1 MAMLNSFGS
10 GVRISQEWL
19 QVDML
24 LVRGRR
30 KRIIEG
36 SEQDQMRKEKKKIKN
51 RASAARSRQ
60 KKIEKTKFMEEQV
73 DELRK
78 ENTQMERLIKL
89 MMEEEE
95 EKAEETA
102 NRPSS
107 LKRTFST
114 PW

>member
-10 GVRISQEWL
+10 GVQISQEWL

-24 LVRGRR
+24 LVSGR

-60 KKIEKTKFMEEQV
+60 KKI
-73 DELRK
+73 
-78 ENTQMERLIKL
+78 
-89 MMEEEE
+89 MEEEE
-95 EKAEETA
+95 KKVEETA

-107 LKRTFST
+107 LKRTLSAL
-114 PW
+114 W